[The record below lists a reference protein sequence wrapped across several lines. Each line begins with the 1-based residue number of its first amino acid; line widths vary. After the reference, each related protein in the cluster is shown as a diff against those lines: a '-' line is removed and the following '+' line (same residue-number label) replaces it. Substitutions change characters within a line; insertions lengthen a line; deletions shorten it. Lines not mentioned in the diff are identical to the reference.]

1 MKIKFYDTSSL
12 LKQVDTLFD
21 IDEEIAVSSITFEEL
36 ENIKTSSNKDAD
48 VKYAARKLLHLLDNN
63 IGKYTTIIY
72 QEKFLKPI
80 KKQDLSITNDTK
92 ILSCAIE
99 LAKSNEVIFVTNDLA
114 LKHIAMLFFST
125 VESIA
130 DEIDDYKGFKDL
142 RLANDATIAKIY

>member
-63 IGKYTTIIY
+63 IGKYTTMIY

-99 LAKSNEVIFVTNDLA
+99 LAKTNEVIFVTNDLA
-114 LKHIAMLFFST
+114 LKHIAMLFFPI

-130 DEIDDYKGFKDL
+130 DEVDDYKGF
-142 RLANDATIAKIY
+142 

>member
-80 KKQDLSITNDTK
+80 KKPI
-92 ILSCAIE
+92 
-99 LAKSNEVIFVTNDLA
+99 
-114 LKHIAMLFFST
+114 
-125 VESIA
+125 
-130 DEIDDYKGFKDL
+130 
-142 RLANDATIAKIY
+142 